1 MRKNERHSIY
11 LTLTDLKKINQL
23 SQQRNESKSAIVRKL
38 IHIEKYAQTLKQIEI
53 GNDIMAG
60 FLKELNRLGKNLN
73 QIAYHLNAH
82 IIKKEEAKSDL
93 EKNMYS
99 FREEIEKVYERI
111 SDLEIKIGVERTR
124 TPANSERGEESE

>member
-23 SQQRNESKSAIVRKL
+23 SKQRNESKSAIVRKL

-93 EKNMYS
+93 ENNMYL
-99 FREEIEKVYERI
+99 FREEIKKVYERI
-111 SDLEIKIGVERTR
+111 SDLEIKTGVERTK
-124 TPANSERGEESE
+124 TPAKQQKKGKR

>member
-99 FREEIEKVYERI
+99 FREEIEKV
-111 SDLEIKIGVERTR
+111 
-124 TPANSERGEESE
+124 